1 MVMSQQNCL
10 RVLGSSGSMPV
21 HGLWDALRKRG
32 LLEEAKNGEELR
44 RLLQGKRAAVDLS
57 IWVIEGQA
65 RSLQIE
71 ARGGRIWPNYYLLMC
86 FVRAV

>member
-71 ARGGRIWPNYYLLMC
+71 ARGGHIGPNYYLLMC

>member
-1 MVMSQQNCL
+1 
-10 RVLGSSGSMPV
+10 MPV

-44 RLLQGKRAAVDLS
+44 RLLQGKTVAVDLS

-71 ARGGRIWPNYYLLMC
+71 ARGGRI
-86 FVRAV
+86 